1 MELILRED
9 VQGLGVRGDVVSVK
23 AGYARNYLLP
33 HDLAVLATEAQKRV
47 LEKETRFRE
56 IRDEKIRSNLSAA
69 AEKMSDLS
77 TTIVVQAGEEDKLY
91 GSVTAHDIAE
101 AIVKQGFDVDQKQV
115 MLDEPIKKLGI
126 YTVPIRLHRE
136 IEVAVKV
143 WVVKE

>member
-9 VQGLGVRGDVVSVK
+9 VQGLGTRGDVINVAS
-23 AGYARNYLLP
+23 GYARNYLLP
-33 HDLAVLATEAQKRV
+33 KGLAVLATEAQKRV
-47 LEKETRFRE
+47 LEKETKLRE
-56 IRDEKIRSNLSAA
+56 IRDEKIKSNLSAV

-101 AIVKQGFDVDQKQV
+101 AIKGQGFEVDQKQV

-126 YTVPIRLHRE
+126 YNVPVKLHRE

>member
-9 VQGLGVRGDVVSVK
+9 VQGLGTRGDVVSVK

-33 HDLAVLATEAQKRV
+33 RGLALLATEAQKKV
-47 LEKETRFRE
+47 IEKETRLRE
-56 IRDEKIRSNLSAA
+56 IRDEKVKSNLSAA

-101 AIVKQGFDVDQKQV
+101 AIVNQGFDVDQKQV

-126 YTVPIRLHRE
+126 YTVPVRLHRE
-136 IEVAVKV
+136 IEVSVKV

>member
-1 MELILRED
+1 MELILRKD
-9 VQGLGVRGDVVSVK
+9 VQGLGVRGDMVSVK

-33 HDLAVLATEAQKRV
+33 CGLAVLATEAQKRV
-47 LEKETRFRE
+47 IEKETRLHE
-56 IRDEKIRSNLSAA
+56 IRNEKIRSNLSVV

-77 TTIVVQAGEEDKLY
+77 TTVVVQAGEEDKLY

-101 AIVKQGFDVDQKQV
+101 AIVKQGFEVDQKQV

-126 YTVPIRLHRE
+126 YTVPVRLHRE
-136 IEVAVKV
+136 IEVTVKV

>member
-33 HDLAVLATEAQKRV
+33 HGFAALATEAQKRV
-47 LEKETRFRE
+47 LEKETRLRE
-56 IRDEKIRSNLSAA
+56 IRDEKIKSNLSAA

-101 AIVKQGFDVDQKQV
+101 AIVKQGFEVDQKQV

-136 IEVAVKV
+136 IEVTVKV

>member
-9 VQGLGVRGDVVSVK
+9 VQGLGTRGDVVSVK

-33 HDLAVLATEAQKRV
+33 RGLALLATEAQKKV
-47 LEKETRFRE
+47 IEKETRLRE
-56 IRDEKIRSNLSAA
+56 IRDEKVKSNLSAA

-101 AIVKQGFDVDQKQV
+101 AIVTQGFDVDQKQV
-115 MLDEPIKKLGI
+115 MLDDPIKKLGI
-126 YTVPIRLHRE
+126 YTVPVRLHRE
-136 IEVAVKV
+136 IEVSVKV

>member
-1 MELILRED
+1 MDLILRED
-9 VQGLGVRGDVVSVK
+9 VQGLGVRGDVVNVK

-33 HDLAVLATEAQKRV
+33 RGLAVLATEAQKKV
-47 LEKETRFRE
+47 LEKETRLRE
-56 IRDEKIRSNLSAA
+56 IRDEKMRSNLSAV

-101 AIVKQGFDVDQKQV
+101 AIVKQGFEVDQKQV

-136 IEVAVKV
+136 IEVTVKV

>member
-23 AGYARNYLLP
+23 AGYARNHLLP
-33 HDLAVLATEAQKRV
+33 HGLAVLATEAQKRV
-47 LEKETRFRE
+47 LVKESRLRE

-77 TTIVVQAGEEDKLY
+77 TTVVVQAGEEDKLY
-91 GSVTAHDIAE
+91 GSVTAQDIAE
-101 AIVKQGFDVDQKQV
+101 AIVKQGFEVDQKQV

-136 IEVAVKV
+136 IEVVVKV